1 MNCLINLGSTSSVV
15 PKITSVYFKSEYR
28 ADLSLSDILLKK
40 RRVFV
45 YIQAVR
51 YIKRTAMLVYG
62 AFRSEYQCR
71 IMMQKK
77 MIRIRDTNNTTD
89 K

>member
-1 MNCLINLGSTSSVV
+1 MNCLINLGSTSAVV

-40 RRVFV
+40 RGVFV

-62 AFRSEYQCR
+62 AFPIWISMR
-71 IMMQKK
+71 
-77 MIRIRDTNNTTD
+77 NNDAKEND
-89 K
+89 KNSRHEQYNW

>member
-1 MNCLINLGSTSSVV
+1 MNCLINLGSTSAVV
-15 PKITSVYFKSEYR
+15 PKITSVYVKSEYR

-62 AFRSEYQCR
+62 AFEYQCG